1 MGADDRMDFDI
12 LQRVIILFLFNLLS
26 QNFNSGQS
34 AIIQVFI

>member
-26 QNFNSGQS
+26 QNFNSGQPT
-34 AIIQVFI
+34 IIQVFI